1 MLGSSPPPPRKKF
14 TLKLILAWI
23 AVALSGFVLLGA
35 IFAPNSIK
43 DALGTAIVAISIG
56 LPGVWYLI
64 HSRRKSHGA
73 PPLKHHWGKIAT
85 TSIVLFFVGGS
96 IIPTQA
102 KQEPALPS
110 PSTSTTAPTTKAT
123 TSSTRSTTSSTS
135 SVSTASS
142 TSTEPSSTTTK
153 EAALPAPASEIV
165 DERPVGFAGVPDRQ
179 PPTPAPTPVQQFV
192 APPPPPVNNPPAQQN
207 YVHPGAFCNGGSGIS
222 KRGVPMTCAPGKDGR
237 NRWKSAG

>member
-110 PSTSTTAPTTKAT
+110 PSTSTTAPTTKTT

-165 DERPVGFAGVPDRQ
+165 DERPIGFAGVPDRQ
-179 PPTPAPTPVQQFV
+179 PPPHQLQLLYSSLSHLHRHLSTTRQHSKTTYTQGLSVMAGV
-192 APPPPPVNNPPAQQN
+192 ASVR
-207 YVHPGAFCNGGSGIS
+207 GAS
-222 KRGVPMTCAPGKDGR
+222 P
-237 NRWKSAG
+237 